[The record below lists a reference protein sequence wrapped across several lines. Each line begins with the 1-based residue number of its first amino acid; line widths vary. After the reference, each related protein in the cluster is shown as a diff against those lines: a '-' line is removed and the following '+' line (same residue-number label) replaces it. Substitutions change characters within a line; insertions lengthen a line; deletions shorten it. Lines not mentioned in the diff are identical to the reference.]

1 MGMWTAHRPRSGA
14 PQPQLEAR
22 WTTPSWV
29 ERTVTVCPVVMLA
42 LGITTTI
49 GLPGV
54 LGASSA
60 GLVLI
65 QAVSAAAA
73 GLGIGLGIRGLVL
86 ASCVFASAFAGGYLH
101 LAVDVVP
108 QTRFACGYVAGS
120 RADCFACPTTGSAE
134 DWQPCSTAAVVARRS
149 FGPGC
154 HGVDE
159 AARCRHAAQA
169 QSDWGCRLEE
179 AVRAGKECFCSQAIW
194 DSAQDDV
201 CREMQH
207 ADSNDRV
214 QVKAILSTVLC
225 CILLGATI
233 GVGCLHENL
242 FRRNMLVGRRSSRYT
257 AWPDRAP
264 ATRGL
269 EEVHSPPPRP
279 AAVQVVQGLVA
290 DGVQSDE
297 VLAGVVVVEALNP
310 LAAATGEPS

>member
-1 MGMWTAHRPRSGA
+1 MGMWTAHRPRGGA
-14 PQPQLEAR
+14 PPQQLEAR

-29 ERTVTVCPVVMLA
+29 ERLVTVCPVVMLA
-42 LGITTTI
+42 LGVTTAI
-49 GLPGV
+49 GLPDMWGAWWLGV
-54 LGASSA
+54 L
-60 GLVLI
+60 LQVLS
-65 QAVSAAAA
+65 VAAA
-73 GLGIGLGIRGLVL
+73 GLGIAGGIRGLIL
-86 ASCVFASAFAGGYLH
+86 TACAFAGAFASAFLH

-108 QTRFACGYVAGS
+108 QTRFSCAYVAGS
-120 RADCFACPTTGSAE
+120 RADCFACPMAGSAD

-179 AVRAGKECFCSQAIW
+179 AARAGKESFCSQAIW

-201 CREMQH
+201 CREVQH

-214 QVKAILSTVLC
+214 QVKAILSAVLC
-225 CILLGATI
+225 CILLGAAI
-233 GVGCLHENL
+233 GVGCLHPNL
-242 FRRNMLVGRRSSRYT
+242 WRRNMLVGRRSSRYT

-269 EEVHSPPPRP
+269 AEVQSPPPRP

-290 DGVQSDE
+290 DGVQSHE
-297 VLAGVVVVEALNP
+297 ALAGVVVEALANP